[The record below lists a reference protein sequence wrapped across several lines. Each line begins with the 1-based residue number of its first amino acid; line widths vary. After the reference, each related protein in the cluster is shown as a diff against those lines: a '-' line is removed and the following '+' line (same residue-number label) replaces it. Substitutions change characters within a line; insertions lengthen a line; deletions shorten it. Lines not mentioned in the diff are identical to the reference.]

1 MPAIFTM
8 QTKRNILLCSNT
20 VRVRHIL
27 EKKYIIDSE
36 IIIWCGYMLKK
47 VLITIVCILSLA
59 FCYQVEQRVFREQ
72 FPKEDSEPVVKKQ
85 ISENAVLSENKAAKE
100 KKIAYLT
107 FDDGPS
113 KNTET
118 VLDVLKEN
126 EVHATFFLIGASITE
141 EKADIVRRMI
151 SEGNAVG
158 IHTYSHKQNEIY
170 ASANSYLEDFKKA
183 YDKIYEVTGIQTK
196 IFRFPWGSANNAL
209 GKIDKQVIS
218 ALEAEGFQYYDWN
231 VSAEDSV
238 GTPTAESILKNIKKD
253 YNKYNEAV
261 VLMHD
266 SSVNQLTA
274 QMLPQIIKLFK
285 DAGYEFDTLNH
296 MEVPYQYPRD

>member
-1 MPAIFTM
+1 
-8 QTKRNILLCSNT
+8 
-20 VRVRHIL
+20 
-27 EKKYIIDSE
+27 
-36 IIIWCGYMLKK
+36 MLKK
-47 VLITIVCILSLA
+47 ILITIVCILTLI
-59 FCYQVEQRVFREQ
+59 FCYQIEQKVFRNQ
-72 FPKEDSEPVVKKQ
+72 FSQEYSKSVLQKDSEEKA
-85 ISENAVLSENKAAKE
+85 ILSENEAAK
-100 KKIAYLT
+100 KKKTVYLT

-113 KNTET
+113 ENTET

-126 EVHATFFLIGASITE
+126 DVHATFFLIGSSITE
-141 EKADIVRRMI
+141 DEEDTVKRII
-151 SEGNAVG
+151 SEGNVIG
-158 IHTYSHKQNEIY
+158 VHTYSHKQNEIY

-183 YDKIYEVTGIQTK
+183 YEKIYEVTGLESK

-218 ALEAEGFQYYDWN
+218 TLESEGFQYYDWN

-238 GTPTAESILKNIKKD
+238 GTPTADSILQNIKKD

-266 SSVNQLTA
+266 SSINQLTA
-274 QMLPQIIKLFK
+274 KMLPQIIKLFK
-285 DAGYEFDTLNH
+285 DEGYEFDTLDH

>member
-1 MPAIFTM
+1 
-8 QTKRNILLCSNT
+8 
-20 VRVRHIL
+20 
-27 EKKYIIDSE
+27 
-36 IIIWCGYMLKK
+36 MLKK
-47 VLITIVCILSLA
+47 ILITIVCILTLI
-59 FCYQVEQRVFREQ
+59 FCYQIEQKVFRNQ
-72 FPKEDSEPVVKKQ
+72 FSQEDSKPVLKE
-85 ISENAVLSENKAAKE
+85 SLEENIILSENEAAKE
-100 KKIAYLT
+100 KKVVYLT

-126 EVHATFFLIGASITE
+126 GVHATFFLIGSSITE
-141 EKADIVRRMI
+141 KEVDTVKRMI
-151 SEGNAVG
+151 SEGNMVG

-183 YDKIYEVTGIQTK
+183 YDKIYEVTGFQSK

-218 ALEAEGFQYYDWN
+218 TLEAEGFQYYDWN

-238 GTPTAESILKNIKKD
+238 GTPTADSILKNIKKD
-253 YNKYNEAV
+253 YKKYNEAV

-266 SSVNQLTA
+266 SSTNQLTA
-274 QMLPQIIKLFK
+274 QMLPQIIKLFR
-285 DAGYEFDTLNH
+285 DEGYEFDTLNH

>member
-1 MPAIFTM
+1 
-8 QTKRNILLCSNT
+8 
-20 VRVRHIL
+20 
-27 EKKYIIDSE
+27 
-36 IIIWCGYMLKK
+36 MLKK
-47 VLITIVCILSLA
+47 IFIAIACILTLI
-59 FCYQVEQRVFREQ
+59 FCYQIEQEVYHVQ
-72 FPKEDSEPVVKKQ
+72 FPKKDSVPVSKMKLEE
-85 ISENAVLSENKAAKE
+85 IAILSENEIAKE
-100 KKIAYLT
+100 KKIVYLT

-126 EVHATFFLIGASITE
+126 GVHATFFLIGSSITE
-141 EKADIVRRMI
+141 EKTEIVKRII
-151 SEGNAVG
+151 SEGNMIG

-170 ASANSYLEDFKKA
+170 ASVNSYLEDFKKA
-183 YDKIYEVTGIQTK
+183 YDKIYEVTGIQAK

-209 GKIDKQVIS
+209 GKIDKQVI
-218 ALEAEGFQYYDWN
+218 AILEKEGFQYYDWN

-266 SSVNQLTA
+266 SAVNRLTA

-285 DAGYEFDTLNH
+285 DEGYEFDTLDH